1 MPQLRAVRQQSIFD
15 LSPTA
20 FTREEVE
27 MQNLRLFLRAPA
39 YQCIVNESPESLL
52 QSLRNPRT
60 LPFEAIKAAKSDRE
74 RVAPL
79 LIRELQKFA
88 ADFQSYDRSDIL
100 PVIAIYLLAEWEV
113 AESFET
119 VLGCFALDDK
129 YGGYELGD
137 LITESGPV
145 ILAALCR
152 ADLDALERFTERK
165 DISGW
170 ARGAA
175 FKAMVSLVLWDK
187 VPRDNVVTRFAW
199 LFRRKPFARGDGITW
214 TQLVDAAFE
223 LHPAELMDEIRPLF
237 RQGIVDPFA
246 TTLEEFEREAK
257 RDRATSLRHH
267 ADRFRPITDTAQ
279 SISYW
284 GRWKESSPYTI
295 PRPRTLLQNQQH
307 HPSRLPPQGR
317 KSAGM
322 SPAPAEAERNTR
334 NVAVVCHNEAHGSRC
349 RVFGASVDDRDCMP

>member
-27 MQNLRLFLRAPA
+27 MQNLRLFLRAAA
-39 YQCIVNESPESLL
+39 YQCTVNKSPESLL

-74 RVAPL
+74 RLTPL
-79 LIRELQKFA
+79 LIQELQKFA
-88 ADFQSYDRSDIL
+88 ADFQSYDQGDIL

-119 VLGCFALDDK
+119 VLDCFALDDK

-137 LITESGPV
+137 LITEDGPV

-175 FKAMVSLVLWDK
+175 FKAMVALVLWDK
-187 VPRDNVVTRFAW
+187 VPRDDVVNRFAW
-199 LFRRKPFARGDGITW
+199 LFRRKPFARRDGITW

-257 RDRATSLRHH
+257 RDQATSLRQH
-267 ADRFRPITDTAQ
+267 ADSFRPITDTAQ
-279 SISYW
+279 RISYW
-284 GRWKESSPYTI
+284 GRWKASSVLHDSNAAHASSKLTASPV
-295 PRPRTLLQNQQH
+295 
-307 HPSRLPPQGR
+307 
-317 KSAGM
+317 
-322 SPAPAEAERNTR
+322 PAPSTGWKVGRNDP
-334 NVAVVCHNEAHGSRC
+334 CPCGSGKKYKKCCGRLTQ
-349 RVFGASVDDRDCMP
+349 